1 MSSCLQTNYIFK
13 TFTKSIITDSFV
25 LIFKSYINAFY
36 IQNNFNTILFLFL
49 KKYNFVNLLSL
60 KAYKINKIRTK
71 NLIYDHDQCFY
82 TKCLYTLEIKE

>member
-1 MSSCLQTNYIFK
+1 M
-13 TFTKSIITDSFV
+13 
-25 LIFKSYINAFY
+25 LIFKSYINTFY

-60 KAYKINKIRTK
+60 KAYKINKVRTK
-71 NLIYDHDQCFY
+71 NLIYDHDKCCY